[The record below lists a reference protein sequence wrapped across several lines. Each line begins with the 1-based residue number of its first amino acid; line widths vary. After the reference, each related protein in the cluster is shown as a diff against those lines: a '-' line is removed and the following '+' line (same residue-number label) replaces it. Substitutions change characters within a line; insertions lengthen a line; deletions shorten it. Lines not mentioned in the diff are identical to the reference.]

1 MSVFTY
7 NQENIKAWSTNI
19 MNYLN
24 GSDHS
29 FGTCSKKFTEQ
40 IDNLAKPNVWTGDA
54 AKANFNDFL
63 DTQKAFK
70 AFTDSFGAAYQDAMN
85 NLRNYVAQ
93 LETNNLGSS
102 TSITDAIGEIGYT
115 QLSTLSASSI
125 TTDHVTYDY
134 NEIANISNNLNE
146 IKSTL
151 VEVYADLKTEVEKIG
166 EGSDIWGGSG
176 AETSKQN
183 LLDVLTKNMDVIN
196 ANLDRCIGNIKTA
209 ADNAQQL
216 DINSAI
222 S

>member
-70 AFTDSFGAAYQDAMN
+70 AFTDSFGASYQEAMN
-85 NLRNYVAQ
+85 NLRSYVAQ
-93 LETNNLGSS
+93 LETSNLGTSG
-102 TSITDAIGEIGYT
+102 SITDAIGEISYT

-151 VEVYADLKTEVEKIG
+151 DEVYAGLKGEIEKIG
-166 EGSDIWGGSG
+166 EGSEIWGGSG
-176 AETSKQN
+176 AESSKQN

-209 ADNAQQL
+209 AANAQQL
-216 DINSAI
+216 DINSSI